1 MICCE
6 RSLATAIIQKYE
18 CKNNRYAS
26 FIIILIPFCYILSII
41 NIKNLWPEFN
51 NNIDLLNLI
60 FEFITLLLLSILLI
74 IHSKMKSKMSNGNLN
89 LSEKYQIQDNTKL
102 FKWLIP
108 LILIFTFINISYI
121 IYQFITKTILSIINN
136 IQSLHNTLHFIAY
149 IILEI
154 IVLTKRSKN
163 KKKKT
168 VQICEGDVCIR
179 IPKNNPNKVIQEKL
193 NKAKEGGGGEIKLV
207 ISGNKTLNMNF
218 DQQSYFNIL
227 KKSW

>member
-1 MICCE
+1 
-6 RSLATAIIQKYE
+6 
-18 CKNNRYAS
+18 
-26 FIIILIPFCYILSII
+26 
-41 NIKNLWPEFN
+41 
-51 NNIDLLNLI
+51 
-60 FEFITLLLLSILLI
+60 
-74 IHSKMKSKMSNGNLN
+74 MKSKLSTSNLN

-121 IYQFITKTILSIINN
+121 IYQFVTKTILSLSYN
-136 IQSLHNTLHFIAY
+136 IQSLHNTLLFIAY
-149 IILEI
+149 IIFEVFVI
-154 IVLTKRSKN
+154 TKRSKN

-168 VQICEGDVCIR
+168 VQICEGDICVR

-207 ISGNKTLNMNF
+207 ISGNKTLSMNF

-227 KKSW
+227 QKSW